1 MEKSPEVK
9 FQGLLFLWEGGFFCI
24 AICYTDGKKFIK
36 QILSANKESYIKG
49 KGEVL

>member
-9 FQGLLFLWEGGFFCI
+9 FCGEEVSFCI